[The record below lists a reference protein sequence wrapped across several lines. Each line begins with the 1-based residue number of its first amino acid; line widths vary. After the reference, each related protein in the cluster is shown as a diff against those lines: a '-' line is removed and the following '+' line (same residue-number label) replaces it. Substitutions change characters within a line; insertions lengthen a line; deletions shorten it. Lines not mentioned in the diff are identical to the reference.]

1 MRVPP
6 RDADAGWRLLWGLS
20 SVFRAWRPLV
30 GLWGTGGLQHGDI
43 HAVGLFSPPCAR
55 WLVLGA
61 VVSLVASLAA
71 AAVVGVCVGGGGG
84 SGGVCAVSRGWSP
97 SWASMGGLFFFYLV
111 RYIYSILCNRKFIM
125 DIVKVFYSFLSRP

>member
-6 RDADAGWRLLWGLS
+6 RDADAGWRLWWGLS

-30 GLWGTGGLQHGDI
+30 GLWGTGGLQHEDI
-43 HAVGLFSPPCAR
+43 HAVGLLGPPCAH

-61 VVSLVASLAA
+61 VVHPWLLSLRPPWSVFAS
-71 AAVVGVCVGGGGG
+71 GGSVGG

-97 SWASMGGLFFFYLV
+97 SWASIGEGAFLLLSCK
-111 RYIYSILCNRKFIM
+111 IY
-125 DIVKVFYSFLSRP
+125 V

>member
-1 MRVPP
+1 MMQMPGGGCGGV
-6 RDADAGWRLLWGLS
+6 LS

-43 HAVGLFSPPCAR
+43 HAVGLFGPPCAR

-61 VVSLVASLAA
+61 VVSLMASLAA

-84 SGGVCAVSRGWSP
+84 GFRAACVLSP
-97 SWASMGGLFFFYLV
+97 GAGCRPGPLWGGLFCFYLV
-111 RYIYSILCNRKFIM
+111 KYIYSTLM
-125 DIVKVFYSFLSRP
+125 